1 MCKAF
6 IFGKKLLLTIRCT
19 THFNDANTFIATQR
33 VKEPTVYVQSQY
45 NFSIMSYTGLQ
56 IRIHENPILPKK
68 DKVKTDTSWCQFLM
82 ALDVVS
88 GKYHIL
94 TSVLK

>member
-1 MCKAF
+1 MQNNYLPYQNVEGEDSSMMCKAF

-45 NFSIMSYTGLQ
+45 NFSIMSYMGL
-56 IRIHENPILPKK
+56 
-68 DKVKTDTSWCQFLM
+68 
-82 ALDVVS
+82 
-88 GKYHIL
+88 
-94 TSVLK
+94 